1 MTSILLDSSALLAH
15 YFGEPRAEMVRD
27 YLASGEA
34 VIAAPT
40 TLEFRIRLAVLGVPH
55 TIIED
60 SLRRYRLAFCDVVPI
75 DDAVVDR
82 AWEIRRATPTRLPT
96 VDAFIAA
103 CASLRGATL
112 VHADEHMA
120 AIPATLVTQVRLP
133 IR

>member
-1 MTSILLDSSALLAH
+1 MTSVLLDSSALLAH
-15 YFGEPRAEMVRD
+15 YFGEPRAELVRD
-27 YLASGEA
+27 YLATGEA

-40 TLEFRIRLAVLGVPH
+40 PFEFRTRLSALGVPNAV
-55 TIIED
+55 IED
-60 SLRRYRLAFCDVVPI
+60 SLRRYRLAFGDVVPV

-82 AWEIRRATPTRLPT
+82 AWEIRRETPTRLPT

-120 AIPATLVTQVRLP
+120 AIPANLVTQIRLP
-133 IR
+133 TR